1 MEQLIQASEQAA
13 IIDVDAQN
21 FMSEVIEASQNQAV
35 IVQFW
40 APWCGPCKQLGPV
53 LEKIVAESK
62 NVKLARVNIDENQNI
77 AAQMRVQSV
86 PTVFGIIGGR
96 PVDGFAGAQPESAVR
111 QFVEKLVEMAPGAP
125 DISALLE
132 EGGQALADN
141 QPEQA
146 MMHFQNAMAQ
156 LPESLDALAGLI
168 RALVLMGEV
177 EQAREILDQL
187 EADRLERP
195 EMREAISAVE
205 IAEKGAGGSAEIDQL
220 REQINADPSDL
231 QAHQDLA
238 LALFAASE
246 QAEAMQVLLA
256 SVKTD
261 PEWQEA
267 AARTQLLEFFTALG
281 PAHPDVIAARRK
293 LSAYLFS

>member
-132 EGGQALADN
+132 EGGQALTDN

-220 REQINADPSDL
+220 RAQINADPSDL

>member
-205 IAEKGAGGSAEIDQL
+205 IAEKGAGGSAEIEQL
-220 REQINADPSDL
+220 RAQINADPSDL

>member
-220 REQINADPSDL
+220 RAQINADPSDL

-261 PEWQEA
+261 PEWQDA

>member
-1 MEQLIQASEQAA
+1 MEQLIQASEQAD

-220 REQINADPSDL
+220 RAQINADPSDL

>member
-132 EGGQALADN
+132 EGGQALTDN

-177 EQAREILDQL
+177 EQAREILGQL

-220 REQINADPSDL
+220 RAQINADPSDL

-261 PEWQEA
+261 PEWQDA

>member
-1 MEQLIQASEQAA
+1 MEQLIQASEQAD
-13 IIDVDAQN
+13 IIDADAQN

-220 REQINADPSDL
+220 RAQINADPSDL

>member
-146 MMHFQNAMAQ
+146 MMHFQNTMAQ

-220 REQINADPSDL
+220 RAQINADPSDL

>member
-132 EGGQALADN
+132 EGGQALADK

-205 IAEKGAGGSAEIDQL
+205 IAKKGAGGSAEIDQL
-220 REQINADPSDL
+220 RAQINADPSDL

>member
-146 MMHFQNAMAQ
+146 MMNFQNAMAQ

-220 REQINADPSDL
+220 RAQINADPSDL

>member
-96 PVDGFAGAQPESAVR
+96 PVDGFAGAQPESAVK

-132 EGGQALADN
+132 EGKQALADN

-220 REQINADPSDL
+220 RAQINADPSDL

-261 PEWQEA
+261 PEWQDA

>member
-1 MEQLIQASEQAA
+1 MEQLIQASEQAD

>member
-132 EGGQALADN
+132 EGKQALADN

-220 REQINADPSDL
+220 RAQINADPSDL

>member
-1 MEQLIQASEQAA
+1 MEQLIQASEQAD

-132 EGGQALADN
+132 EGKQALADN

-187 EADRLERP
+187 EADRLERA
-195 EMREAISAVE
+195 EMREAVSAVE

-220 REQINADPSDL
+220 RAQINADPSDL

-256 SVKTD
+256 SIKTD
-261 PEWQEA
+261 PQWQDA

>member
-53 LEKIVAESK
+53 LEKIVAGSK

-220 REQINADPSDL
+220 RAQINADPSDL

>member
-53 LEKIVAESK
+53 LEEIVAESK

-168 RALVLMGEV
+168 RALVLMGEI

-261 PEWQEA
+261 PEWQDA

>member
-1 MEQLIQASEQAA
+1 MEQLIQASEQAD
-13 IIDVDAQN
+13 IIDADAQN

-132 EGGQALADN
+132 EGKQALADN

-220 REQINADPSDL
+220 RAQINADPSDL

>member
-220 REQINADPSDL
+220 RAQINADPSDL

>member
-146 MMHFQNAMAQ
+146 MMYFQNAMAQ

-220 REQINADPSDL
+220 RAQINADPSDL

-261 PEWQEA
+261 PEWQDA

>member
-1 MEQLIQASEQAA
+1 MEQLIQASEQAD
-13 IIDVDAQN
+13 IIDVNAQN

-53 LEKIVAESK
+53 LEKIVAGSK

-220 REQINADPSDL
+220 RAQINADPSDL

>member
-1 MEQLIQASEQAA
+1 MEQLIQASEQAD

-86 PTVFGIIGGR
+86 PTVFGIVGGR

-132 EGGQALADN
+132 EGKQALADN

-187 EADRLERP
+187 EADRLERA
-195 EMREAISAVE
+195 EMREAVSAVE

-220 REQINADPSDL
+220 RAQINADPSDL

-256 SVKTD
+256 SIKTD
-261 PEWQEA
+261 PQWQDA

>member
-1 MEQLIQASEQAA
+1 MEQLIQASEQAD
-13 IIDVDAQN
+13 IIDADAQN

-220 REQINADPSDL
+220 RAQINADPSDL

-261 PEWQEA
+261 PEWQDA

>member
-132 EGGQALADN
+132 EGGQALTDN

-220 REQINADPSDL
+220 RAQINADPSDL

-261 PEWQEA
+261 PEWQDA